1 MTHGSPRAI
10 IEATEMK
17 QPPVIILQ
25 FIHIAGPLK
34 GKIEEFADD
43 RVLVGRHP
51 SCQLRFPPDL
61 TLISRHHAEIIRE
74 GNRIRLVDK
83 STNGTLL
90 NGKPVA
96 EAQLKNGDVLTFA
109 EGGPKVSFL
118 MQLRETSSGAR
129 ISPSRTGAPEPASP
143 VREEFGAPPPPGAGL
158 QKEPIPNSP
167 AGQAQAVLVVQ
178 YGPTLRTFRRFP
190 VTLGKGGKC
199 EIVFPQ
205 ASLQERHAQILVAR
219 GRYCVKDL
227 TGMGIVRVDG
237 RPAGD
242 QAPLEP
248 ETVLSLGPDGPT
260 FRFLGEGRLV
270 EIPKPDSFPPSSS

>member
-1 MTHGSPRAI
+1 
-10 IEATEMK
+10 MK
-17 QPPVIILQ
+17 KPPVIVLQ
-25 FIHIAGPLK
+25 FIHIAGPFK

-51 SCQLRFPPDL
+51 SCQLRFPPGL

-83 STNGTLL
+83 STNGTLV

-96 EAQLKNGDVLTFA
+96 EAMLKNGDVLTFA

-118 MQLRETSSGAR
+118 MQLQEAVPGGKIRHPETVPPPDPAR
-129 ISPSRTGAPEPASP
+129 PA
-143 VREEFGAPPPPGAGL
+143 REEPRAPPPSGADPGAA
-158 QKEPIPNSP
+158 P
-167 AGQAQAVLVVQ
+167 AAAGPARASLVVQ
-178 YGPTLRTFRRFP
+178 YGPTLRTFRQFP
-190 VTLGKGGKC
+190 VTLGRGGKC
-199 EIVFPQ
+199 QIVFPEE
-205 ASLQERHAQILVAR
+205 SIQERHAQILIAR
-219 GRYCVKDL
+219 GQYCVKDL
-227 TGMGIVRVDG
+227 TGKGMVRVDG

-248 ETVLSLGPDGPT
+248 DAVLSLGPEGPH

-270 EIPKPDSFPPSSS
+270 EIPKPGSSATPSR

>member
-1 MTHGSPRAI
+1 
-10 IEATEMK
+10 MK

-34 GKIEEFADD
+34 GKIEEFTDD

-51 SCQLRFPPDL
+51 SCQIRFPPDL

-118 MQLRETSSGAR
+118 MQLRETASGGR
-129 ISPSRTGAPEPASP
+129 VSPSRTGAPEAPRP
-143 VREEFGAPPPPGAGL
+143 VREEVRATPPPGSGP
-158 QKEPIPNSP
+158 PIESIPDSAP
-167 AGQAQAVLVVQ
+167 GQAQAILVVQ

-199 EIVFPQ
+199 DLVFPQ
-205 ASLQERHAQILVAR
+205 ASLQERHAQILIAR

-227 TGMGIVRVDG
+227 TGKGIVRVDG

-248 ETVLSLGPDGPT
+248 EAVLSLGPEGPT

-270 EIPKPDSFPPSSS
+270 EIPNPGPLPPPSS